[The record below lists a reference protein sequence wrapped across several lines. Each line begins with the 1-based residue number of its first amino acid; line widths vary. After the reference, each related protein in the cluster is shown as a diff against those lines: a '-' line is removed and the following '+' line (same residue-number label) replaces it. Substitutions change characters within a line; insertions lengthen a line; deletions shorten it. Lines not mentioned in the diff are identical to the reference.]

1 MYIYIYL
8 FIYLSI
14 YLFIYLSTY
23 LSIYLYIFLS
33 ISIYI
38 YLYLS
43 ISIYIYL
50 YLSISIY
57 IYLYL
62 SISTYLSIYIYLY
75 LRMGTRLQYDLCSH
89 VYSHYPST
97 AKGSLLPPLWLK
109 HHCRPP
115 EKTIANAEAVHL
127 LLSLWLRTDHSCI
140 IKEHI
145 HIGENLRFTG
155 YQP

>member
-1 MYIYIYL
+1 MGDSTTGTAEVAQAL
-8 FIYLSI
+8 AHEETLRAQAAETDLLRARARVDALSAAHETVMN
-14 YLFIYLSTY
+14 L
-23 LSIYLYIFLS
+23 
-33 ISIYI
+33 
-38 YLYLS
+38 
-43 ISIYIYL
+43 
-50 YLSISIY
+50 
-57 IYLYL
+57 
-62 SISTYLSIYIYLY
+62 
-75 LRMGTRLQYDLCSH
+75 LRRVGTRLQYDLCSH

-109 HHCRPP
+109 YHCRSP

-140 IKEHI
+140 NKEHI